1 MSQVSLTDAD
11 YRWVS
16 ERIVEIANKFASDRI
31 VSTLEGGYELNSLAR
46 CVEAHIRILMGIHP

>member
-1 MSQVSLTDAD
+1 
-11 YRWVS
+11 VS